1 MLLRRA
7 LLKACEKE
15 ERLKWIVEGK
25 EAGKGVRK
33 MQRLKGGKRGKV
45 VWLLLWLR
53 VWPRFVDEVQL
64 CVFVSSG

>member
-33 MQRLKGGKRGKV
+33 SRELEEWEIGKGLSG
-45 VWLLLWLR
+45 LLLWLR
-53 VWPRFVDEVQL
+53 VLPRIVVDEVQL
-64 CVFVSSG
+64 VVSSG